1 MTDVLLDVDDLHAGY
16 GAKTVLRG
24 ISLRLEKARTAVLL
38 GANGAGKSTTLKAIV
53 GAVTRTGGTIA
64 LAGEPTDRTDPA
76 TNVQRGLA
84 LVPEGG
90 RVFADFTVERNLR
103 LGAFSTRKRSDANAR
118 MEFVLHTFPVLR
130 ERLKQRAGTLSGGER
145 QMLAIGRTLMSDPKV
160 LLLDEPFLGLAP
172 IVIDRLVEAVKGIQR
187 ETGVAMLVVE
197 QNPRALD
204 LAHEVLVMR
213 LGEIVLREDDLTELS
228 TPGGMRQ
235 LEESL
240 LT

>member
-1 MTDVLLDVDDLHAGY
+1 MTEVLLEVDDLHAGY

-53 GAVTRTGGTIA
+53 GAVTRTRGTIT
-64 LAGEPTDRTDPA
+64 LNGEPTDRTDPA
-76 TNVQRGLA
+76 ANVQRGIA

-103 LGAFSTRKRSDANAR
+103 LGAFSRKRSDANAR
-118 MEFVLHTFPVLR
+118 MDFVLQTFPVLR

-172 IVIDRLVEAVKGIQR
+172 IVIDRLVEAVAGIQR

-204 LAHEVLVMR
+204 LANEVLVMR
-213 LGEIVLREDDLTELS
+213 LGEIVLREGDLTELS
-228 TPGGMRQ
+228 TPDGMRQ